1 MIRIIDRAAVCGV
14 VGEPIRAQKF
24 PKRMPEKI
32 TQIGRKANPGEPDN
46 VAIEELINLTHH
58 KVRWASSDDCRPFR
72 PSIELSCNPVSFMS
86 EKL

>member
-1 MIRIIDRAAVCGV
+1 MPQSVALWGSKL
-14 VGEPIRAQKF
+14 GLKSFQKGCL
-24 PKRMPEKI
+24 KKI
-32 TQIGRKANPGEPDN
+32 TQIGRKANPEETDN

-58 KVRWASSDDCRPFR
+58 KARCASSDDCRPFR